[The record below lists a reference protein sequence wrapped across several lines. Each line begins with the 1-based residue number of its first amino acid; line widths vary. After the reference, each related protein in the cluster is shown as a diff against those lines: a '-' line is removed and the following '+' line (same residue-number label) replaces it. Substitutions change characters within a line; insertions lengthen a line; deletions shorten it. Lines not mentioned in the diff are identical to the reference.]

1 MFKHTIKLA
10 LRSYWR
16 NKSTFFINLIGLSTG
31 LACVLLIYLWVNDE
45 LSIDKFHKKDNQL
58 YQVFQNYEF
67 PHGIDTWERTPLLL
81 ANALEENFPEIETA
95 IAVSCEE
102 DSPEGII
109 SHADKHLMA
118 KGVYVEDNYFEVFS
132 YPIIAGDKS
141 KIVIGKN
148 SIAISEEL
156 ALKLFSSTDI
166 IGKNIHWK
174 NQWEDKSFQITGVF
188 EKPPAESTIQ
198 FDFVMS
204 LQYLWED
211 EHAIKWTGDYVETYV
226 LLAEGVKTSKFNTQI
241 AEFMKTQT
249 DSREEATLFVQQ
261 YSKRHLYGNYEN
273 GQIAGGRIAYVQ
285 LFSIIALFILL
296 IACIN
301 FMNLSTA
308 QASTKMKE
316 VGVKKTI
323 GARRHSLITQFLGES
338 VLMAFL
344 SFFVALLI
352 VKLLLPQFNQI
363 TDKSLQLSFNF
374 NSLLILST
382 IVLMTGLL
390 AGSYAAFYLSSF
402 KPLNVLKGKLESSW
416 SSQWIRKGLV
426 VFQFGLSVIFITGVF
441 VIQQQMDFVQNKNL
455 GYDKDN
461 ILSFERP
468 SFREDSEVF
477 LSNIEQISGVVETA
491 SMFDDILSNAST
503 QSGYSW
509 RGEESDQD
517 YLFKSPIISYDLI
530 ETLGMDL
537 KQGRTFSRNF
547 NKEREKIIINEAAL
561 KMMGLEQPI
570 GQVIEYGHRDNK
582 REIIGVV
589 KDFHYGSIHHEVE
602 PLIFRFTESASNII
616 VKVKVGTE
624 SATIASL
631 EKVFKKFHPNYPF
644 DFAFLDTEYQAL
656 YESESRVAILSK
668 YFSGLAI
675 LISCLGLLGL
685 AIFTAERRQKEISVR
700 KILGAS
706 ITNIVGLL
714 SKDFLKLVIIA
725 FLVATPLAYYFM
737 QQWLSNFAYHVEVQ
751 WWVFALTGIL
761 AIGVALLTISFQSIK
776 TALANPIEA
785 LRNE

>member
-10 LRSYWR
+10 IRSYWR

-45 LSIDKFHKKDNQL
+45 LSVDKFHEKDAQL

-81 ANALEENFPEIETA
+81 ADALEENLPEVETA

-109 SHADKHLMA
+109 SHDNKSLVA
-118 KGVYVEDNYFEVFS
+118 KGFYVADNYFEAFS
-132 YPIIAGDKS
+132 YPVIAGDKS
-141 KIVIGKN
+141 KIVVGKN
-148 SIAISEEL
+148 SIALSEEL
-156 ALKLFSSTDI
+156 ALKLFNSTEI
-166 IGKNIHWK
+166 IGESIHWK
-174 NQWEDKSFQITGVF
+174 NQWEDKKFQITGVF
-188 EKPPAESTIQ
+188 EKPPTESTVQ

-211 EHAIKWTGDYVETYV
+211 EYASKWTGDYVETYV
-226 LLAEGVKTSKFNTQI
+226 LLKEAVSISQFNSQI

-249 DSREEATLFVQQ
+249 DSREDALLFVQQ
-261 YSKRHLYGNYEN
+261 YSNRYLHGNYEN
-273 GQIAGGRIAYVQ
+273 GQIAGGRIVYVR

-323 GARRHSLITQFLGES
+323 GARRHSLITQYLGES

-344 SFFVALLI
+344 SFFAALLL

-363 TDKSLQLSFNF
+363 TDKSLQLNFDFND
-374 NSLLILST
+374 LLMLSA

-402 KPLNVLKGKLESSW
+402 KPLNVLKGKLENSW

-426 VFQFGLSVIFITGVF
+426 VFQFALSVIFITGVF
-441 VIQQQMDFVQNKNL
+441 VIQQQMEFIQNKNL
-455 GYDKDN
+455 GYNKDN

-477 LSNIEQISGVVETA
+477 LSNLERISGVINTA
-491 SMFDDILSNAST
+491 SMFDNILSNAT
-503 QSGYSW
+503 HQSGYSW
-509 RGEESDQD
+509 RGEEPDQD

-530 ETLGMDL
+530 ETLGMEL
-537 KQGRTFSRNF
+537 QQGRTFSRDF
-547 NKEREKIIINEAAL
+547 KKEREKIIINEAAL
-561 KMMGLEQPI
+561 KMMNLDQPI
-570 GQVIEYGHRDNK
+570 GQLIEYGHRDNK

-589 KDFHYGSIHHEVE
+589 SDFHYGSIHHEVE
-602 PLIFRFTESASNII
+602 PLIFRFTETANNIM
-616 VKVKVGTE
+616 VKVEAGTE
-624 SATIASL
+624 SATIASIK
-631 EKVFKKFHPNYPF
+631 KVFKEFHPDYPF
-644 DFAFLDTEYQAL
+644 EFAFLDEDYQTL

-685 AIFTAERRQKEISVR
+685 AMFTAERRKKEMSIR

-706 ITNIVGLL
+706 VVNIVSLL
-714 SKDFLKLVIIA
+714 SKDFLKLVFIA
-725 FLVATPLAYYFM
+725 FCIAIPIAYYFM
-737 QQWLSNFAYHVEVQ
+737 QQWLQGFAYHISIHWSIFV
-751 WWVFALTGIL
+751 LTGLSVVGI
-761 AIGVALLTISFQSIK
+761 ALVTVSFQSIK
-776 TALANPIEA
+776 AAIANPIDA